1 MNNNLQKLFNE
12 LTEAADNFAETS
24 LYALNPD
31 SSITNAGARKK
42 FDIARSNLQLEI
54 DKQEKINMA
63 ASNLVDDMVLFDPI
77 GFDHSKSAQV
87 IVELLEM
94 FEPSVE
100 EDVQS

>member
-12 LTEAADNFAETS
+12 LTEAADNLAETS

-31 SSITNAGARKK
+31 SRITNVGAREK
-42 FDIARSNLQLEI
+42 FKIASSNLQLEI
-54 DKQEKINMA
+54 DKQTKINMA

-94 FEPSVE
+94 FEPSTE
-100 EDVQS
+100 QDV